1 MAETAFLTAVA
12 DFLDSDARLAS
23 AKIGIAEPAAA
34 GDLPAI
40 VLSLEELHRL
50 GGGLGER
57 SAMITDG
64 ALPWRATIDLAN
76 PVLPEEPSFLLLSAD
91 RRQLI
96 LPHGGLRRRD
106 GSGGPLGA
114 ADLALTVAGAPRT
127 VVNAAPGPNEVR
139 ADPLVGELTFG
150 GGLPLTGTVVADYV
164 LGQWERRVTNLAGT
178 LRLDVRAASTAAV
191 ADLSAAAIDALL
203 AAARKGLPGLSTI
216 SLSNLSSIGLADTAL
231 ASSRG
236 RSARFSFE
244 YEHELNRPDSSGG
257 VIRRIPITS
266 QLEVLTVKQSSG
278 TIVAGLVIESD

>member
-1 MAETAFLTAVA
+1 MAETAFLTAIA
-12 DFLDSDARLAS
+12 DFLGTDARLGS
-23 AKIGIAEPAAA
+23 AKVGIVEPAAA

-40 VLSLEELHRL
+40 VLSLEQVQRL

-76 PVLPEEPSFLLLSAD
+76 PVLPEEPSFNLLSLD

-96 LPHGGLRRRD
+96 LPHGGLRRAD
-106 GSGGPLGA
+106 GSDGPLGA
-114 ADLALTVAGAPRT
+114 ADLAVTVAGVPLT

-139 ADPLVGELTFG
+139 ADALVGELTFG
-150 GGLPLTGTVVADYV
+150 AALPLTGTVVAGYV

-178 LRLDVRAASTAAV
+178 LRLDVRAASPTVV

-203 AAARKGLPGLSTI
+203 VAARTGMPGLGKI
-216 SLSNLSSIGLADTAL
+216 SLSDLSSVGSVDTAL
-231 ASSRG
+231 AASRG

-244 YEHELNRPDSSGG
+244 YEHEVNRPDSSGG

-266 QLEVLTVKQSSG
+266 RLEVVTVERAG
-278 TIVAGLVIESD
+278 GAIVTGLVTESD